1 MSNNLWYAQNF
12 QWDQNSTFT
21 NEKFIFPNLILGFWN
36 VGIRMYFKIFPNL
49 QKDGKS
55 GFANVALVGLF
66 NFFQFMKQMKY

>member
-21 NEKFIFPNLILGFWN
+21 NEKFIFHNLILGFLN

-49 QKDGKS
+49 RKDGKL

>member
-21 NEKFIFPNLILGFWN
+21 NEKFIFPNLILGFLN

-49 QKDGKS
+49 RKDGKL